1 MFSFKRNMSIVD
13 RLVRITVGSSLLVIG
28 PLTDVIKTDLLSN
41 IILGVLG
48 STALLSGL
56 FAYCV
61 LYELT
66 GFDTLGKKES
76 D

>member
-13 RLVRITVGSSLLVIG
+13 RLVRVTVGSSLLIIG
-28 PLTDVIKTDLLSN
+28 PLTDLVKTDMMSN

-48 STALLSGL
+48 TTAVLSGL
-56 FAYCV
+56 FAYCI
-61 LYELT
+61 LYEVT
-66 GFDTLGKKES
+66 GFDTLSKKES